1 MVGGLGGSNGV
12 TRLGRRTVGEAAE
25 KPGSA
30 VCFGRRVDDAVALV
44 GVHREPPVT
53 AATTRDERRMRIMIV
68 CGAGGA
74 GREPW
79 PAGGRGS

>member
-44 GVHREPPVT
+44 GVRREPGHG
-53 AATTRDERRMRIMIV
+53 RDDE
-68 CGAGGA
+68 
-74 GREPW
+74 GREED
-79 PAGGRGS
+79 AHHDCLRRGRSGA